1 MHLLIPFASDPD
13 PGCRAQLAALRLPA
27 LEGLLAGLVLAD
39 TDQGADEDLSLPHER
54 ALARA
59 LGLPLRDGLL
69 PLAAL
74 EAQQRALPAPH
85 AGWAW
90 VTPAHCF
97 VGQAHVSLQSPT
109 LLALREDESRT
120 LLAAMAPYFEED
132 GISLHYA
139 APDRWLA
146 CAAAF
151 AELPTASLDRVA
163 GRDVGPWMPEAPA
176 LRRLQNEMQMLL
188 YTHPVNDARA
198 AAGMSPV
205 NTFWLSGTGP
215 LPSATNT
222 PAADAPATDLR
233 LRAPALECD
242 WPRWQ
247 AAWQALD
254 SERGGPLLQAVR
266 QGDEAVSLT
275 LAGARSALQFRGTPR
290 SWWQRLLPRRPGPT
304 LATLAERL

>member
-27 LEGLLAGLVLAD
+27 LEALLATLALAD
-39 TDQGADEDLSLPHER
+39 TDQGTDEDHSLPHER

-59 LGLPLRDGLL
+59 RGLPIRDGLI
-69 PLAAL
+69 PFAAE
-74 EAQQRALPAPH
+74 EARQRALPSPH

-90 VTPAHCF
+90 VTPAHCV

-109 LLALREDESRT
+109 LLGLREDDSRA

-188 YTHPVNDARA
+188 YTHPVNDARD
-198 AAGMSPV
+198 AAGMRPV

-215 LPSATNT
+215 LPPSTIT
-222 PAADAPATDLR
+222 PAADAPDTDLR

-254 SERGGPLLQAVR
+254 TERCGPLLQTLRRAEQPVT
-266 QGDEAVSLT
+266 LT
-275 LAGARSALQFRGTPR
+275 LAGSRSALQFRSTPR
-290 SWWQRLLPRRPGPT
+290 NWWQRLLPRRQVPT
-304 LATLAERL
+304 LASLADRL